1 MWYWQEQDVRTE
13 FGPMRVVI
21 QGERRLPAIL
31 TYHDIGLN
39 SEHSIYLLKIL
50 TVLMSVVINLI

>member
-1 MWYWQEQDVRTE
+1 
-13 FGPMRVVI
+13 MRVVI